1 MEASQPVQGSNR
13 NVIVIILVAVVLC
26 CCCVVTGVGGYYGY
40 QAYQAARDTVETLQD
55 FEIPTTDP
63 TNPDQPVIPIPG
75 LPGFGEGDLPA
86 GGLSDDVTRATTWG
100 SMLFTGPIFD
110 CATPTVEG
118 TAIEVVQEPDSN
130 GVWIERWD
138 VACGDG
144 TTRPFTITFSPA
156 DGYTDVNIAPPQ

>member
-13 NVIVIILVAVVLC
+13 NIIVIILVAVVLC
-26 CCCVVTGVGGYYGY
+26 CCCVVAGVGGYYGY
-40 QAYQAARDTVETLQD
+40 QAYQAARDTVET
-55 FEIPTTDP
+55 
-63 TNPDQPVIPIPG
+63 

-86 GGLSDDVTRATTWG
+86 GGLSDDVTRATAWG